1 MQTLRQIWLF
11 LIDTAQTF
19 AIAVAMFLVVYFLIA
34 RPFQVSGDSM
44 FPTYKDHEY
53 IFTNLITPRFGT
65 LKYGDVIV
73 FLAPPSSNEEGK
85 DFIKRVI
92 GVPGDRIMLENGR
105 VIKNGSLLEESDY
118 LRSDV
123 KTFGG
128 SFLSEN
134 REVIVPTGYYFVL
147 GDNRTFSSD
156 SREWG
161 FLAKKSIIG
170 KSFFVYWPLD
180 QIRLTNN

>member
-1 MQTLRQIWLF
+1 MQILRQIWLF

-19 AIAVAMFLVVYFLIA
+19 AIAVAVFLVVYFLIA

-53 IFTNLITPRFGT
+53 IFTNLVTPRFGS

-73 FLAPPSSNEEGK
+73 FIAPPASHEAGK
-85 DFIKRVI
+85 DFIKRVM
-92 GVPGDRIMLENGR
+92 GLPGDRISLEDGKVLRNG
-105 VIKNGSLLEESDY
+105 VIIDESMY

-123 KTFGG
+123 KTLGG
-128 SFLSEN
+128 SFLQEN
-134 REVIVPTGYYFVL
+134 KEVTVPAGSYFVL
-147 GDNRTFSSD
+147 GDNRMYSSD

-161 FLAKKSIIG
+161 FLPKASVIG
-170 KSFFVYWPLD
+170 KTFFVYWPLNE
-180 QIRLTNN
+180 IRLTN